1 MPRNISAN
9 LSARITDGETTL
21 TECLLVTKRD
31 GLQIG
36 FTKLNADVVFEG
48 ITYRAAPAMDLTNVG
63 IEAGLNVDESQLRAA
78 FVEGFATKAQLRGRQ
93 FEDAAFVRFFIDWQH
108 PDDGPVI
115 VQKGRIGRIPEAD
128 NTFSA
133 ELHSLSA
140 LAQRPIGDICSPT
153 CRHKRL
159 GDSGC
164 QLEMTK
170 THPTLMTALRVIGL
184 TVTAVIDA
192 QTFRC
197 SSDGLPDDYFTDGI
211 IYWTSGDNNGLEQD
225 VLSHTN
231 YGSIA
236 EIVLQEPMPS
246 AISVDDVFTGEWG
259 CDRTLAACQSVNNV
273 VNRDA
278 EDYLPGR
285 SKVLE
290 AGV

>member
-9 LSARITDGETTL
+9 LSARITDGETSL

-31 GLQIG
+31 GTQIG

-48 ITYRAAPAMDLTNVG
+48 VTYRAAPAMDLTNIGV
-63 IEAGLNVDESQLRAA
+63 EAGLNVDESQLRAA
-78 FVEGFATKAQLRGRQ
+78 FVEGFATKLQLRSRQ
-93 FEDAAFVRFFIDWQH
+93 FEDAAFERFFIDWQH
-108 PDDGPVI
+108 PTDGRVV

-128 NTFSA
+128 DTFSA
-133 ELHSLSA
+133 ELHSLAA
-140 LAQRPIGDICSPT
+140 LAQRPVGDICSPT

-170 THPTLMTALRVIGL
+170 MHPTLNTALRVRGL
-184 TVTAVIDA
+184 VVTSVIDA

-197 SSDGLPDDYFTDGI
+197 SSAGLPDGYFTDGL
-211 IYWTSGDNNGLEQD
+211 IYWTSGENNGLEQD

-231 YGSIA
+231 IGAIV
-236 EIVLQEPMPS
+236 EIVLQEPMP
-246 AISVDDVFTGEWG
+246 ATIAVNDEFTGEWG
-259 CDRTLAACQSVNNV
+259 CDRTLPACVSVGNV